1 MKKITRYPVQTGLQ
15 SGQKFCILHSG
26 CTAKS
31 LIYMGFGGLEKIV
44 CILKKPMHINH
55 LGASQ
60 HCTADPLSL
69 IEIER

>member
-1 MKKITRYPVQTGLQ
+1 VEIQTAEC
-15 SGQKFCILHSG
+15 S
-26 CTAKS
+26 
-31 LIYMGFGGLEKIV
+31 LEKIV
-44 CILKKPMHINH
+44 CILKKPMHINN